1 MQCFTARRAYSGAS
15 AGRYDGRVNVR
26 EEDIGGNHPN
36 QDGPAHEAMMQA
48 CQAVGSL
55 MELWGFKRIH
65 GALWTYLYMS
75 DRPLDAQELREG
87 LRISSGLVS
96 MTLHE
101 LMRWGVV
108 TRQVVPGTRRE
119 RYRAEPDIW
128 RAVAKV
134 LRERELF
141 CLHMAVEEL
150 SGASQILA
158 RMPAPPGFSRAK
170 NQIDELV
177 SLGELA
183 HDLLDR
189 FLAAGTLDIRSVQK
203 VRLGMGVAKL
213 LTSRRRRRVGP
224 ERKE

>member
-1 MQCFTARRAYSGAS
+1 
-15 AGRYDGRVNVR
+15 
-26 EEDIGGNHPN
+26 
-36 QDGPAHEAMMQA
+36 MQA

-87 LRISSGLVS
+87 LHISSGLVS

-108 TRQVVPGTRRE
+108 TRQIVPGTRRE

-128 RAVAKV
+128 RAVFKV

-141 CLHMAVEEL
+141 CLRLAVEEL
-150 SGASQILA
+150 SGASKVLG
-158 RMPAPPGFSRAK
+158 RVPPPQGFGRAK
-170 NQIDELV
+170 SQVDELV

-183 HDLLDR
+183 HDLLDT
-189 FLAAGTLDIRSVQK
+189 FLAAGTLDIRRVRQ

-213 LTSRRRRRVGP
+213 LARRRKSRVQP
-224 ERKE
+224 SRQTD

>member
-1 MQCFTARRAYSGAS
+1 MEF
-15 AGRYDGRVNVR
+15 VNEP
-26 EEDIGGNHPN
+26 EEVIGQHSTTT
-36 QDGPAHEAMMQA
+36 GPANEALMQA

-65 GALWTYLYMS
+65 GALWTYLYMA

-87 LRISSGLVS
+87 LQISSGLVS

-108 TRQVVPGTRRE
+108 TRQIVPGTRRE

-128 RAVAKV
+128 RAIAKV

-141 CLHMAVEEL
+141 CLRLAVDEL
-150 SGASQILA
+150 SGASKVLS
-158 RMPAPPGFSRAK
+158 RVPPLPGFTGATSHL
-170 NQIDELV
+170 DELV
-177 SLGELA
+177 GLGELA

-213 LTSRRRRRVGP
+213 LARRRKSRLGSSRNP
-224 ERKE
+224 D

>member
-1 MQCFTARRAYSGAS
+1 MNER
-15 AGRYDGRVNVR
+15 D
-26 EEDIGGNHPN
+26 EDIGGKHPESA
-36 QDGPAHEAMMQA
+36 GPAHDAMMQA

-87 LRISSGLVS
+87 LHISSGLVS

-141 CLHMAVEEL
+141 CLRLAVDEL
-150 SGASQILA
+150 SGASKVLS
-158 RMPAPPGFSRAK
+158 RVPPPPGFSRARG
-170 NQIDELV
+170 QVDELV

-213 LTSRRRRRVGP
+213 LARRRRGRVGP
-224 ERKE
+224 GKQAD

>member
-1 MQCFTARRAYSGAS
+1 VSDS
-15 AGRYDGRVNVR
+15 R
-26 EEDIGGNHPN
+26 EAII
-36 QDGPAHEAMMQA
+36 QA

-65 GALWTYLYMS
+65 GVLWTYLYLH

-87 LRISSGLVS
+87 LEISTGLVS
-96 MTLHE
+96 MTVHE

-108 TRQVVPGTRRE
+108 TRQVAPGARRE

-141 CLHMAVEEL
+141 CLR
-150 SGASQILA
+150 LA
-158 RMPAPPGFSRAK
+158 IDEIRESTTTLAENGQPEGFSQAGQRL
-170 NQIDELV
+170 DELV

-183 HDLLDR
+183 GDLMDQ
-189 FLAAGTLDIRSVQK
+189 FLQAGTLDIRTVRE

-213 LTSRRRRRVGP
+213 LTRKRRARP
-224 ERKE
+224 